1 MALTPYKSNQGL
13 YARGA
18 TGVAIL
24 ILALFASWRFSVLLD
39 VQSTF
44 EVLGM
49 NVSYGIVGAGILFV
63 LIAAVGAFITFG
75 IQTGFESIDSVG
87 RSSVDLLVDTQNEL
101 QKVSWPG
108 PEELRRSTIVVLIC
122 ILVLGSYLSM
132 VDLLVLI
139 VMKRI
144 QVLPP

>member
-1 MALTPYKSNQGL
+1 
-13 YARGA
+13 
-18 TGVAIL
+18 
-24 ILALFASWRFSVLLD
+24 
-39 VQSTF
+39 
-44 EVLGM
+44 M

-132 VDLLVLI
+132 VDLVVLI